1 MPPSAMSPGELA
13 DLADEKDLPMSGLH
27 SGGLATIVFGPDGL
41 IPVVV
46 QDRTTGE
53 VLMVAFTT
61 REMVSKTLETGQAWF
76 WSRSRSEPWHKGA
89 TSGNYLNVTEIR
101 RNCEEN
107 SLLYLADPIGPTC
120 HTGAVSCYYR
130 TLDGNEIEDPKPW
143 LEAAG
148 PRPGSLPWLHAI
160 IEERKRAKSE
170 GSYVAGLLARGVD
183 RIAKKVGEEAAEV
196 IIAAKNRS
204 HEELSSEMADLWFH
218 TLVLLAD
225 AGMSPA
231 DVETVLASRHK

>member
-1 MPPSAMSPGELA
+1 
-13 DLADEKDLPMSGLH
+13 MSGLH
-27 SGGLATIVFGPDGL
+27 DGGLETIAFGPDGL

-46 QDRTTGE
+46 QDRATGE

-61 REMVSKTLETGQAWF
+61 REMVSRTIETGQAWF
-76 WSRSRSEPWHKGA
+76 WSRSRNEPWHKGA

-101 RNCEEN
+101 RNCEDT
-107 SLLYLADPIGPTC
+107 SLLYLADPVGPTC
-120 HTGAVSCYYR
+120 HTGAVSCYFR
-130 TLDGNEIEDPKPW
+130 TLDGQDIEASKPW
-143 LEAAG
+143 SESLDTRA
-148 PRPGSLPWLHAI
+148 GSLSWVYAI
-160 IEERKRAKSE
+160 IEERKRTKPE

-204 HEELSSEMADLWFH
+204 HEELSNEMADLWFH

-225 AGMSPA
+225 AGMTPA
-231 DVETVLASRHK
+231 DVEAVLARRHR

>member
-1 MPPSAMSPGELA
+1 MSR
-13 DLADEKDLPMSGLH
+13 LH
-27 SGGLATIVFGPDGL
+27 DGGLESITFGPDGL
-41 IPVVV
+41 VPVVV

-61 REMVSKTLETGQAWF
+61 REMVVKTIESGQAWF
-76 WSRSRSEPWHKGA
+76 WSRSRNEPWHKGA

-107 SLLYLADPIGPTC
+107 SLLYLADPVGPAC

-130 TLDGNEIEDPKPW
+130 TLDGQEVEASKPW
-143 LEAAG
+143 SENADV
-148 PRPGSLPWLHAI
+148 RPGSLPWVHAI
-160 IEERKRAKSE
+160 IEERKRAKPE

-204 HEELSSEMADLWFH
+204 HEELSNEMADLWFH

-231 DVETVLASRHK
+231 DVEAVLARRHK